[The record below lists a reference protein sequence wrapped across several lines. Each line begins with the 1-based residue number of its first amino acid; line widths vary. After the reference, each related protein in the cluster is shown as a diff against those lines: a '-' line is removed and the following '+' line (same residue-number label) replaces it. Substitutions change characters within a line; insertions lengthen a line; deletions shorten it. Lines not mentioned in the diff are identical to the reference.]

1 MSPTIVL
8 DCIHFLAIHKKVLLQ
23 SLQSWHN
30 LDGIAVKTSEYKVKY
45 YWWVNPPDCQTKIMS
60 NSSIFAIKLALL

>member
-8 DCIHFLAIHKKVLLQ
+8 DCIYFLAIHKKVLLQ

-45 YWWVNPPDCQTKIMS
+45 YRWVKPTRLS
-60 NSSIFAIKLALL
+60 NKNYV

>member
-8 DCIHFLAIHKKVLLQ
+8 DCIYFLAIHKKVLLQ

-45 YWWVNPPDCQTKIMS
+45 YSDCQTKIMS
-60 NSSIFAIKLALL
+60 NSSIFAAKLALL